1 MRYWVVSPMAWGMDT
16 TDEKLAEFLKI
27 IEEKKIALVN
37 WKKGESA
44 SGKRFS
50 KEVEIGDLIIIAKG
64 SNKKKKC
71 YYAGIVDSNSRK
83 YENVAEQCRSLT
95 NFVNI
100 KSINI
105 PFSEKCTRGRTDN
118 PGTIYELDPGNPHDK
133 KVIDTVMN
141 YINKNGDNKPMKEY
155 AQLLFSHYQLI
166 LTGAPGT
173 GKTYMAKEIARSNI
187 SEGSTTQLEFVQF
200 HPSFDYTDFIEGLK
214 PVKGAN
220 LNLVFELKN
229 GIFKKFCR
237 RAGVVERILFDT
249 LKKEKNKKDISSSE
263 LKTCASELYIFLG
276 DDEDGISFWKE
287 WLENKKE
294 ERNVPISDL
303 PKFFFI
309 IDEINRADLS
319 RVFGEIFY
327 ALEPDYRGVEGT
339 VTTQYASLNTI
350 ETFFV
355 DKTRKND
362 KFFIPSNVY
371 IIGTMNDIDRSVE
384 SFDFALRRRFVWQ
397 EIKADEKCF
406 ETVMKDMN
414 KKPFYEE
421 ALIRYKN
428 LNDVIAKIEM
438 LGESYN
444 IGPAY
449 FRKLDMY
456 SNNGNADWDQFWNN
470 HLELLLK
477 EYLRSRKSI
486 TDDLNKL
493 KAAYDNKNTQNN
505 SDNS

>member
-83 YENVAEQCRSLT
+83 YENVAEQCRSLR

-187 SEGSTTQLEFVQF
+187 SEGSTT
-200 HPSFDYTDFIEGLK
+200 
-214 PVKGAN
+214 
-220 LNLVFELKN
+220 
-229 GIFKKFCR
+229 
-237 RAGVVERILFDT
+237 
-249 LKKEKNKKDISSSE
+249 
-263 LKTCASELYIFLG
+263 
-276 DDEDGISFWKE
+276 
-287 WLENKKE
+287 
-294 ERNVPISDL
+294 
-303 PKFFFI
+303 
-309 IDEINRADLS
+309 
-319 RVFGEIFY
+319 
-327 ALEPDYRGVEGT
+327 
-339 VTTQYASLNTI
+339 
-350 ETFFV
+350 
-355 DKTRKND
+355 
-362 KFFIPSNVY
+362 
-371 IIGTMNDIDRSVE
+371 
-384 SFDFALRRRFVWQ
+384 
-397 EIKADEKCF
+397 
-406 ETVMKDMN
+406 
-414 KKPFYEE
+414 
-421 ALIRYKN
+421 
-428 LNDVIAKIEM
+428 
-438 LGESYN
+438 
-444 IGPAY
+444 
-449 FRKLDMY
+449 
-456 SNNGNADWDQFWNN
+456 
-470 HLELLLK
+470 
-477 EYLRSRKSI
+477 
-486 TDDLNKL
+486 
-493 KAAYDNKNTQNN
+493 
-505 SDNS
+505 